1 MKKLHSLWLVAA
13 IAATLTAAPA
23 FAQEGDETGGD
34 DAPAEEADV
43 DSAIDDAITDVQEE
57 PEPEPEP
64 AQGDEASADD
74 SADTAAASD
83 ANLEEELEEDADPL
97 EELEPGDKLYWSSVR
112 GVYTLQQREFTK
124 NRRFGITLYGGLIPN
139 NIFEQY
145 IPVGLRLNYFILE
158 NIGVE
163 LAGSYAFKD
172 KTRLEPLIREQGGVG
187 AGQVLIGDTQVS
199 HTNFGVV
206 WSPFYGKSAFYDNS
220 LVHFDL
226 FLFAG
231 AGVVVAETTPNFNAD
246 PEQEIKP
253 EGALGA
259 GLAFFFGNHFAG
271 RLDFRQFVF
280 QKITGGVANPSEVS
294 LGVSYFF

>member
-13 IAATLTAAPA
+13 LAATLTASSA
-23 FAQEGDETGGD
+23 FAQEGEETGG
-34 DAPAEEADV
+34 EEADV
-43 DSAIDDAITDVQEE
+43 DAAIDDAITDVQEE
-57 PEPEPEP
+57 PAPDPEESTSDQP
-64 AQGDEASADD
+64 AEESGGDDAPAEEAD
-74 SADTAAASD
+74 
-83 ANLEEELEEDADPL
+83 LEEELEEEADPL

-112 GVYTLQQREFTK
+112 NVYTLQQRRFTK
-124 NRRFGITLYGGLIPN
+124 NRRFGVTLYGGLIPN

-271 RLDFRQFVF
+271 RVDFRQFVF